1 MMNEREILILQ
12 IKQWTGE
19 WEDITRQVQWF
30 DALKNACRIK
40 YVGNATFYWKSYK
53 DLIIYDKP
61 VIVDTI
67 GKIVYCDKVPVKGV
81 YQIIV
86 FNEFAKLFFT
96 SGNTKLVS
104 RSIIKLVSDISQK
117 SGIKDFIDYLKEIS
131 VLMPTEDGGNFLFNQ
146 LDKLSV
152 LEDCVLGKFL
162 SGKLKKDKTEK
173 EIIYPFDT
181 NLSQRVA
188 VKAALEEDL
197 SIIKGPPGT
206 GKTQTIL
213 NIVANYIARGGSVAV
228 VSGNN
233 EATRN
238 VKDKF
243 EEAGFGYLNAFLGNA
258 KNVETFFEGEQTA
271 VKIDEKSVIGNS
283 ARYLRQTRDGVE
295 TYLQLSLDVAK

>member
-30 DALKNACRIK
+30 DAQKNACRIK

-67 GKIVYCDKVPVKGV
+67 GKIIYCDKVPVKGV

-162 SGKLKKDKTEK
+162 SGKLQ
-173 EIIYPFDT
+173 IY
-181 NLSQRVA
+181 R
-188 VKAALEEDL
+188 
-197 SIIKGPPGT
+197 KG
-206 GKTQTIL
+206 
-213 NIVANYIARGGSVAV
+213 
-228 VSGNN
+228 
-233 EATRN
+233 
-238 VKDKF
+238 
-243 EEAGFGYLNAFLGNA
+243 
-258 KNVETFFEGEQTA
+258 
-271 VKIDEKSVIGNS
+271 
-283 ARYLRQTRDGVE
+283 
-295 TYLQLSLDVAK
+295 LQ